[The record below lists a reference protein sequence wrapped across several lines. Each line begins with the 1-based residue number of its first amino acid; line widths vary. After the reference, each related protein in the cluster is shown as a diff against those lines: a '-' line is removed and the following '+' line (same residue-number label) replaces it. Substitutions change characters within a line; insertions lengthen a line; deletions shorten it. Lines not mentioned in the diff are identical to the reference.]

1 MKRPTRTTAPRTA
14 RTLIPPLAML
24 GAGLF
29 AVLAAGCASSNSGPY
44 TTQSESRRDPMRA
57 QRLTLEAVEI
67 APRNSARAEAMLR
80 DALTADLY
88 HGPAHNNL
96 GVLLLKKD
104 PPQLYEAASE
114 FEWARKLMP
123 GHPDPRVNLA
133 IVLERAGRIDEAL
146 STYAA
151 ALEVYPNYLPAMQ
164 ALARLQIRSGRA
176 DLGTDAYLN
185 EIALRGE
192 STPWREWARAQLI
205 KRGDAR
211 TIGESVSP

>member
-1 MKRPTRTTAPRTA
+1 MKRSTRTTAPRTA
-14 RTLIPPLAML
+14 RTLVPPLAML
-24 GAGLF
+24 GAVLF

-44 TTQSESRRDPMRA
+44 TTQSESRRDPQRA

-67 APRNSARAEAMLR
+67 APRNPAKAEAMLR

-96 GVLLLKKD
+96 GVLLLKKE

-114 FEWARKLMP
+114 FEWARKLLP

-133 IVLERAGRIDEAL
+133 LVLEHAGRTDEAL
-146 STYAA
+146 ATYAA

-164 ALARLQIRSGRA
+164 ALARLQLRSGH
-176 DLGTDAYLN
+176 TDSSTDTYLN

-192 STPWREWARAQLI
+192 STQWRQWAQTQLI

-211 TIGESVSP
+211 PIGDRVSP